1 MELVLLLLLPLFASV
16 FAILLPQIMRYLLSP
31 LFLLH
36 FFLALSLCGK
46 VFDTGPIAICVGS
59 WKAPYGIVLIAD
71 PLAAI
76 MLLFSSLIF
85 FCCTL
90 NRPINKQKG
99 LSSLIFLLQAG
110 VTLSFI
116 TGDLFNLFVG
126 FELMLAASYGI
137 FVTLTKR
144 GHRKSLFSYL
154 SINIIASLF
163 FLIAVSIFY
172 GSIGSLNFA
181 SLSQQVNLSSPLVL
195 LPFFALAIVLA
206 IKSGL
211 FPLNFWLPDSYP
223 VLPGYIGGLFAGTLS
238 KVGVYV
244 FLRLYFT
251 VFNGALPG
259 VDLGLIFLGCLTM
272 FFGVLGAVSKS
283 GIRGILSYH
292 ILSQIGYVFF
302 AFAIGTPFAVAAALY
317 FLIHNMIVKS
327 SLFLVGDIAEQK
339 CGTDNLTDMG
349 SLWSTAPFLGLL
361 FLLQAFSLAGL
372 PPLSGFWGK
381 YLIFYEG
388 IDLEY
393 YIPVAVALVVSFL
406 TLISMLKI
414 WNGAFLKEVK
424 IPLKSSSAVGYSGA
438 VLLTIVSLMIG
449 IGVKNGFKLSYSAA
463 ESLIDRTEYISTT
476 LNSGSKGVSL

>member
-1 MELVLLLLLPLFASV
+1 
-16 FAILLPQIMRYLLSP
+16 
-31 LFLLH
+31 
-36 FFLALSLCGK
+36 
-46 VFDTGPIAICVGS
+46 
-59 WKAPYGIVLIAD
+59 
-71 PLAAI
+71 
-76 MLLFSSLIF
+76 
-85 FCCTL
+85 
-90 NRPINKQKG
+90 
-99 LSSLIFLLQAG
+99 
-110 VTLSFI
+110 
-116 TGDLFNLFVG
+116 
-126 FELMLAASYGI
+126 
-137 FVTLTKR
+137 
-144 GHRKSLFSYL
+144 
-154 SINIIASLF
+154 
-163 FLIAVSIFY
+163 
-172 GSIGSLNFA
+172 
-181 SLSQQVNLSSPLVL
+181 
-195 LPFFALAIVLA
+195 
-206 IKSGL
+206 
-211 FPLNFWLPDSYP
+211 
-223 VLPGYIGGLFAGTLS
+223 
-238 KVGVYV
+238 
-244 FLRLYFT
+244 
-251 VFNGALPG
+251 
-259 VDLGLIFLGCLTM
+259 
-272 FFGVLGAVSKS
+272 
-283 GIRGILSYH
+283 
-292 ILSQIGYVFF
+292 
-302 AFAIGTPFAVAAALY
+302 
-317 FLIHNMIVKS
+317 MIVKS